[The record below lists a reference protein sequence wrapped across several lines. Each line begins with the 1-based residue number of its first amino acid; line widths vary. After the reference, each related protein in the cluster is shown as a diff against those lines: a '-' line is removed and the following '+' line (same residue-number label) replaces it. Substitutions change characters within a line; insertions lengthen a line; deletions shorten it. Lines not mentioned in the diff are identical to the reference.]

1 MSLDD
6 LELNVQSIN
15 SDISKQIS
23 TLLVDTL
30 NINPQ
35 RIFFNFTN
43 LEGSFWGHSEG
54 TY

>member
-1 MSLDD
+1 MIHGGDGAFIDIRGVGGFSK
-6 LELNVQSIN
+6 SIN

-30 NINPQ
+30 NINPK

-43 LEGSFWGHSEG
+43 F
-54 TY
+54 